1 MIRLLRRDA
10 GSIKVRLSKMTL
22 TEKILAR
29 ACGKTAVQAGDNVW
43 VKTDVLMTHDVCG
56 PGTIGV
62 FKREFGQQAKV
73 WDRHRVVIIPDHYI
87 FTADSKSN
95 RNVDILR
102 DFVREQ
108 GIPYFYDVIDDPNG
122 HWAFDSSQG
131 MLRRQY
137 GATFAGVC
145 HTALPQKGHTRP
157 GEILFGTD
165 SHTCMA
171 GAFNQFATGIG
182 NTDAG
187 FVMGTGQLLLKVPES
202 MHFRLEGRLQPGVM
216 AKDVIL
222 HAIGEIGFDGATY
235 RAMQFDGPGVAT
247 LSMDDRMTIAN
258 MAIEA
263 GGKNAIFEFDSQ
275 TQAYVDYRCK
285 LNGTRENYEPV
296 ERDRDEQ
303 FIYELT
309 IDMSAL
315 EPVVACHPD
324 PGQRKPA
331 RELSDVQ
338 LDRAYIGSCTGG
350 KTSDFL
356 DFARII
362 RGRHVVIDTFGVPA
376 TPEIVHDLQ
385 TARWDG
391 ATVWDILV
399 QAGVQMTENASCAA
413 CLGGPVDTFGRMNT
427 PMKCIS
433 ATNRN
438 FPGRMGHKESQVFL
452 ASPMTV
458 AASAVTGHITD
469 PREYLATG
477 TGSQAEVE

>member
-1 MIRLLRRDA
+1 
-10 GSIKVRLSKMTL
+10 MTL

-29 ACGKTAVQAGDNVW
+29 AAGKAQVQAGDNVW
-43 VKTDVLMTHDVCG
+43 VKADILMTHDVCG

-62 FKREFGQQAKV
+62 FRREFGKNAQV
-73 WDRHRVVIIPDHYI
+73 WDRNKIVIIPDHYI

-102 DFVREQ
+102 EFVKEQ
-108 GIPYFYDVIDDPNG
+108 QVEYFYDVIDDPNG
-122 HWAFDSSQG
+122 HWIFDATQG
-131 MLRRQY
+131 QLKRQY
-137 GATFAGVC
+137 GSNFAGVC

-171 GAFNQFATGIG
+171 GAFNEFATGIG

-187 FVMGTGQLLLKVPES
+187 FVMGTGKLLLKVPET
-202 MHFRLEGRLQPGVM
+202 MHFRLEGKLLPGIM

-222 HAIGEIGFDGATY
+222 HCIGEIGFDGATY
-235 RAMQFDGPGVAT
+235 RAMQFDGPAAT
-247 LSMDDRMTIAN
+247 HLCMDDRMTIAN

-263 GGKNAIFEFDSQ
+263 GGKNGIFEFDAQ

-285 LNGTRENYEPV
+285 LNGTKATYEPV
-296 ERDRDEQ
+296 ERDCEEK
-303 FIYELT
+303 FVYELVV
-309 IDMSAL
+309 DLSKL
-315 EPVVACHPD
+315 EPLVACHPD
-324 PGQRKPA
+324 PGQRTPA
-331 RELSDVQ
+331 KELNHIK

-356 DFARII
+356 DFARVI
-362 RGRHVVIDTFGVPA
+362 RGKHVAIDTFGVPA
-376 TPEIVHDLQ
+376 TPEIVRDLQ
-385 TARWDG
+385 AARWGDK
-391 ATVWDILV
+391 TVWQILV
-399 QAGVQMTENASCAA
+399 EAGVQMTENASCAA
-413 CLGGPVDTFGRMNT
+413 CLGGPTDTFGRMNT

-438 FPGRMGHKESQVFL
+438 FPGRMGHRESQVFL

-458 AASAVTGHITD
+458 AASAITGKITD
-469 PREYLATG
+469 PREFL
-477 TGSQAEVE
+477 S

>member
-1 MIRLLRRDA
+1 
-10 GSIKVRLSKMTL
+10 MTL

-29 ACGKTAVQAGDNVW
+29 ASGKSQVQAGDNMW
-43 VKTDVLMTHDVCG
+43 VNADILMTHDVCG

-62 FKREFGQQAKV
+62 FKREFGKNARV
-73 WDRHRVVIIPDHYI
+73 WDRNRVVIIPDHYI

-102 DFVREQ
+102 EFVNEQ
-108 GIPYFYDVIDDPNG
+108 KITYFYDVIDDPNG
-122 HWAFDSSQG
+122 HWVFDPKKGNLQ
-131 MLRRQY
+131 RQY
-137 GATFAGVC
+137 GSNYAGVC

-171 GAFNQFATGIG
+171 GAFNEFATGIG

-187 FVMGTGQLLLKVPES
+187 FVMGTGKLLIKVPET
-202 MHFRLEGRLQPGVM
+202 MHFRLEGKLQPGVM
-216 AKDVIL
+216 AKDIIL

-235 RAMQFDGPGVAT
+235 RAMQFDGAGVAN

-263 GGKNAIFEFDSQ
+263 GGKNGIFEFDSQ

-285 LNGTRENYEPV
+285 LNGTKTSYDPV
-296 ERDRDEQ
+296 EPDRSQKFVFET
-303 FIYELT
+303 T
-309 IDMSAL
+309 IDLSKL
-315 EPVVACHPD
+315 EPTVACHPD
-324 PGQRKPA
+324 PGNRKLA
-331 RELSDVQ
+331 KELGGIK

-356 DFARII
+356 EFARVLN
-362 RGRHVVIDTFGVPA
+362 GKHVTIDTFGVPA

-385 TARWDG
+385 SARWG
-391 ATVWDILV
+391 EKTVWEILV
-399 QAGVQMTENASCAA
+399 DAGVQMTENAGCAA
-413 CLGGPVDTFGRMNT
+413 CLGGPVDTFGRINS

-452 ASPMTV
+452 ASPVTV
-458 AASAVTGHITD
+458 AASALTGHITD
-469 PREYLATG
+469 PREYL
-477 TGSQAEVE
+477 S